1 MKTRDQT
8 TSFYNLRD
16 GLALPGCVVCRLKT
30 ESVDR
35 FLDALLWEC
44 VTDPDKRAEI
54 RQARGFCREHA
65 WRLTRPGSAL
75 GVAIIMQDVL
85 RDALETMENPAS
97 RTPFPRSLRQVR
109 EAIAPGRRASATTG
123 LASRLE
129 PQIRCSACVWAEQ
142 MEGIYLQSLAD
153 NLLGDEGLL
162 AAYKLSDGLCLPH
175 FRQALAHVRDEGVFR
190 ALLGAQRAVWEQLLG
205 HLDEF
210 IRKNDY
216 RFQGESWGE
225 ERDAWLRAIAA
236 LAGASFEIETSSS
249 R

>member
-16 GLALPGCVVCRLKT
+16 GLPLPGCVVCRLKI
-30 ESVDR
+30 EAVDR
-35 FLDALLWEC
+35 FLDGLLWEC
-44 VTDPDKRAEI
+44 VTDPEKREEI
-54 RQARGFCREHA
+54 RRARGFCREHT

-75 GVAIIMQDVL
+75 GVATITRDVL
-85 RDALETMENPAS
+85 QSALKAMENSPS
-97 RTPFPRSLRQVR
+97 RAPSPWSLRHVR
-109 EAIAPGRRASATTG
+109 EAIVLGRRASGKTG
-123 LASRLE
+123 LVSRLE
-129 PQIRCSACVWAEQ
+129 PQIKCLACEWAEQ

-175 FRQALAHVRDEGVFR
+175 FRQALTHARDERIFR
-190 ALLGAQRAVWEQLLG
+190 ALVGAQRAVWQRLVD

-236 LAGASFEIETSSS
+236 LAGASFEIETL
-249 R
+249 